1 MYVNYKG
8 ETGRTTG
15 YYVPKAFQERVRG
28 GLGAWKEFQSLAKQI
43 AQLNKE
49 LMDDERPRKTRKK
62 NPT

>member
-15 YYVPKAFQERVRG
+15 YYVPKAFQQRVRD
-28 GLGAWKEFQSLAKQI
+28 GLDAWKEFQLLAKQI

-49 LMDDERPRKTRKK
+49 LMDAERPKKTRKK
-62 NPT
+62 EPT

>member
-15 YYVPKAFQERVRG
+15 YYVPKAFQQRVRN
-28 GLGAWKEFQSLAKQI
+28 GLEAWKQFQSLAKQI

-49 LMDDERPRKTRKK
+49 LMDDERPRQTRKK
-62 NPT
+62 KTT